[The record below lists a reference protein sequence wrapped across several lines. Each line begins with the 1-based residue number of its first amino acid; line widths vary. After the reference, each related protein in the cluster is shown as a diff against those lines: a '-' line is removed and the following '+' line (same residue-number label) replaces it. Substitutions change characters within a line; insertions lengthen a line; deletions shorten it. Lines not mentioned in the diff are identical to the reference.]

1 MPDPVEYQEDWGK
14 VLQNALD
21 IESDF
26 KDKEYQKR
34 FDNLTYSRQEGAQ
47 LRDHSLENITKNQEK
62 AYTDVF
68 VVG

>member
-1 MPDPVEYQEDWGK
+1 MEYQEDWGK

-26 KDKEYQKR
+26 KDKEYQER
-34 FDNLTYSRQEGAQ
+34 FDNLTYSVTRRVQQ
-47 LRDHSLENITKNQEK
+47 KDRSLGNITKNQEK